1 MSYRYS
7 HYHPICPMQ
16 PIQHPEHLF
25 RVIRAYDVVP
35 EDGFECGD
43 QAAGLT
49 FEQLIQKGFKNKV
62 KSQSISTTKSAS
74 TAISWTI
81 KGKCAFAIMSCRALN
96 QDIRVYDLSGDCSRI
111 LTPWANE
118 ISTRHQEVLLTRYI
132 NEKAVVG
139 IVQYSHES
147 RTAMY
152 SCIQHLLNLVC
163 AYCGRRGHDVNKYG
177 YCKQLKMDNAIV
189 EYYSNRCGYC
199 REKMA
204 VL

>member
-49 FEQLIQKGFKNKV
+49 FEQLIQKGFNNKV
-62 KSQSISTTKSAS
+62 KSQFISTTKSAS

-81 KGKCAFAIMSCRALN
+81 KVKCAFAIMSCRALN

-118 ISTRHQEVLLTRYI
+118 ISTRHQEVLLTPYI
-132 NEKAVVG
+132 NEKAIVG
-139 IVQYSHES
+139 IVQYSSRES
-147 RTAMY
+147 RPAMY
-152 SCIQHLLNLVC
+152 SSVTAILLQSLV
-163 AYCGRRGHDVNKYG
+163 ADYMEVLWRI
-177 YCKQLKMDNAIV
+177 M
-189 EYYSNRCGYC
+189 NRQSDTGSS
-199 REKMA
+199 E
-204 VL
+204 